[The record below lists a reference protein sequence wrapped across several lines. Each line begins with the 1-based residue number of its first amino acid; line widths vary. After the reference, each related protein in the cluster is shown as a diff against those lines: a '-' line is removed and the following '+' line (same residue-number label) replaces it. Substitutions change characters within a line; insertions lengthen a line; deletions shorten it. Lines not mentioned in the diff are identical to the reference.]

1 MWSGNWHWKVD
12 CNILHL
18 CLQVELKFLD
28 ECDKIKILMHLHSFT
43 YDYHLRSIHSYVS
56 GHQAIL
62 KQGYHLTHFLDDF
75 LKYYPKA
82 PNFARNLVH
91 AGNILN
97 SYV

>member
-1 MWSGNWHWKVD
+1 
-12 CNILHL
+12 
-18 CLQVELKFLD
+18 
-28 ECDKIKILMHLHSFT
+28 
-43 YDYHLRSIHSYVS
+43 VS

-75 LKYYPKA
+75 LKYYSKA

-97 SYV
+97 CYDGVLKSFQTELIMK